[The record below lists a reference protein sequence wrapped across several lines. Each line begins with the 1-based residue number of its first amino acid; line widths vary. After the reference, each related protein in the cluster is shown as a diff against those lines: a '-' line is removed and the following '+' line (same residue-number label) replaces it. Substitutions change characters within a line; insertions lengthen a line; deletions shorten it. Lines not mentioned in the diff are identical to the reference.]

1 RWCGGGGAG
10 APRARR
16 DRRGASVRWV
26 RGRRGCGRRG
36 DADVALQGQTPSH
49 TRPVA
54 GWVSA
59 GGLAL
64 MTLRHSPSFGLRSL
78 ESVQGRRA
86 ARVVRG
92 LRDMRWQFPG
102 GRRASDW
109 GVALILGASA
119 IGCTEE
125 ESALFILGNVR
136 VEAPEC
142 IARGEGSAVLLESGV
157 LDVALKADY
166 VASLLVGTQLTPRGS
181 KVNLRSETMITTI
194 QGAEVHLY
202 TDTGDPDP
210 NSPEFTVPASGVL
223 RPEASEDPGFGIVT
237 ATLIP
242 AATGAALAAD
252 LTNPFEVRTRVA
264 VVSVFGET
272 IGGL

>member
-1 RWCGGGGAG
+1 
-10 APRARR
+10 
-16 DRRGASVRWV
+16 
-26 RGRRGCGRRG
+26 
-36 DADVALQGQTPSH
+36 
-49 TRPVA
+49 
-54 GWVSA
+54 
-59 GGLAL
+59 
-64 MTLRHSPSFGLRSL
+64 
-78 ESVQGRRA
+78 
-86 ARVVRG
+86 
-92 LRDMRWQFPG
+92 MRWQFPG

-272 IGGL
+272 IGGLEVESAELNYVIQVCEGCLVQFPAEAITSTGECLGDAAEADDPPCRVGQDDGIDCRACAGSNPFCLSPGG